1 MGQHPTGFTI
11 CQFGYVVRWQT
22 YPTIWYNNKNGET
35 MSKNPVNKTIIK
47 KTVAISQAIEGYA
60 PANAKTIKKVQ
71 SLREKYG
78 IKVSPSR

>member
-1 MGQHPTGFTI
+1 
-11 CQFGYVVRWQT
+11 
-22 YPTIWYNNKNGET
+22 

-60 PANAKTIKKVQ
+60 PANAKTIKKVH

>member
-1 MGQHPTGFTI
+1 
-11 CQFGYVVRWQT
+11 
-22 YPTIWYNNKNGET
+22 
-35 MSKNPVNKTIIK
+35 MSKNPVNKTIIR

-78 IKVSPSR
+78 IKVSTSR